1 MALLNTGN
9 GLMKTLE
16 DSKFVQDGY
25 FYPCID
31 VSPSMMIDNGVPLHC
46 AIGLG
51 LACSHLYKHNRAF
64 TFSSDP
70 EWIQYDPSENFVDR
84 VYKTRNSNWGST
96 TNIHKMFKKILD
108 TCLASKKNNTK
119 VPQSEL
125 DKTCLIIFSDM
136 QFDCHK
142 TQSEE
147 ELFRVIR
154 REYKSAGYDNIP
166 FWSSGIC
173 EQQTH
178 FQPLR
183 RVKI

>member
-1 MALLNTGN
+1 MQWN

-31 VSPSMMIDNGVPLHC
+31 VSPSMMMTM
-46 AIGLG
+46 A
-51 LACSHLYKHNRAF
+51 SHSLRDWSGISLFAF
-64 TFSSDP
+64 VQAQSRIYISSDP

-142 TQSEE
+142 TQDEE

-154 REYKSAGYDNIP
+154 REYKSAGYMIT
-166 FWSSGIC
+166 F
-173 EQQTH
+173 H
-178 FQPLR
+178 FGLLEFANN
-183 RVKI
+183 KHISNH